1 MKTSIKTR
9 KLKILKTSKFLTETF
24 NVKIGDKYGIIRSQL
39 NEDNPSKMTH
49 LIYTKN
55 KKAIV
60 VYNEEVEVL

>member
-1 MKTSIKTR
+1 MKTLTKSK
-9 KLKILKTSKFLTETF
+9 KLKILKASKFLTESF
-24 NVKIGDKYGIIRSQL
+24 KIKVGDKYEIVKSQM
-39 NEDNPSKMTH
+39 NEDKPSKMTY